1 MAEELNV
8 LGEPL
13 QSCSDEPLAGFFRDG
28 CCRTG
33 RQDLGAHVICARVTA
48 EFLEYSHRR
57 GNDLVTPQPASGFPG
72 LRPGDRWCLCAAR
85 WKEALAAGV
94 APRVVLQATHAQA
107 LEIVE
112 MEDLKRHALDL
123 S

>member
-1 MAEELNV
+1 MADELNV